1 MSFATATIQGY
12 VTWIGDLK
20 MTPSGRNVVNLMVS
34 VPDKTKTKSTT
45 YKLSVWDL
53 QTGSVLKYLQKNQ
66 LVTAQGS
73 LGLETYGDNP
83 MIRLDFASILNYGY
97 VADEETIQ
105 KRKEGK
111 VGFVPININNVK
123 TKPQEVKNK
132 VTAKVS

>member
-12 VTWIGDLK
+12 VTWIGELK
-20 MTPSGRNVVNLMVS
+20 QTPSGRFVVNLMVA

-53 QTGSVLKYLQKNQ
+53 QTGSVLKYLKKNQ
-66 LVTAQGS
+66 LVTAQGA

-97 VADEETIQ
+97 TPEEQTKTAFI
-105 KRKEGK
+105 
-111 VGFVPININNVK
+111 PIDLDNIKSKTEEIK
-123 TKPQEVKNK
+123 TKK
-132 VTAKVS
+132 VAIKA

>member
-12 VTWIGDLK
+12 VTWIGELK
-20 MTPSGRNVVNLMVS
+20 QTPTGRFVVNLMVA

-53 QTGSVLKYLQKNQ
+53 QTGSVLKYLKKNQ
-66 LVTAQGS
+66 LVTAQGA

-97 VADEETIQ
+97 TPEEQTKTAFI
-105 KRKEGK
+105 
-111 VGFVPININNVK
+111 PIDLDNVK
-123 TKPQEVKNK
+123 STTEAIKTKK
-132 VTAKVS
+132 VAIKA

>member
-20 MTPSGRNVVNLMVS
+20 MTPSGRNVVNLMVA

-53 QTGSVLKYLQKNQ
+53 QVGSVLKYIQKNQ
-66 LVTAQGS
+66 LITAQGS

-97 VADEETIQ
+97 VADTETIE

-111 VGFVPININNVK
+111 VSFVPIDVNNVK
-123 TKPQEVKNK
+123 TKPQEIKSK
-132 VTAKVS
+132 ITAKVS

>member
-12 VTWIGDLK
+12 VTWIGELK
-20 MTPSGRNVVNLMVS
+20 QTPAGRFVVNLMVS

-53 QTGSVLKYLQKNQ
+53 QTGSVLKYLKKNQ
-66 LVTAQGS
+66 LITAQGA

-97 VADEETIQ
+97 TPEEQPKTTSSATFI
-105 KRKEGK
+105 
-111 VGFVPININNVK
+111 PIDLDNIK
-123 TKPQEVKNK
+123 TKTEEIKTKK
-132 VTAKVS
+132 VAIK

>member
-12 VTWIGDLK
+12 VTWIGELK
-20 MTPSGRNVVNLMVS
+20 QTQTGRFVVNLMVS

-53 QTGSVLKYLQKNQ
+53 QTGSVLKYLKKNQ
-66 LVTAQGS
+66 LVTAQGA

-97 VADEETIQ
+97 TPEEQTKTAFI
-105 KRKEGK
+105 
-111 VGFVPININNVK
+111 PIDLDNVK
-123 TKPQEVKNK
+123 STTEAIKTKK
-132 VTAKVS
+132 VTIKA

>member
-12 VTWIGDLK
+12 VNWIGELK
-20 MTPSGRNVVNLMVS
+20 QTPNGRFVVNLMVA

-53 QTGSVLKYLQKNQ
+53 QTGSVLKYLKKNQ
-66 LVTAQGS
+66 LVTAQGA

-97 VADEETIQ
+97 TPEEQTKTAFI
-105 KRKEGK
+105 
-111 VGFVPININNVK
+111 PIDLDNIKSKTEEIK
-123 TKPQEVKNK
+123 TKKVAVK
-132 VTAKVS
+132 A

>member
-12 VTWIGDLK
+12 VTWIGELK
-20 MTPSGRNVVNLMVS
+20 QTPTGRFVVNLMVS

-53 QTGSVLKYLQKNQ
+53 QTGSVLKYLKKNQ
-66 LVTAQGS
+66 LVTAQGA

-97 VADEETIQ
+97 TPEEQSKTAFI
-105 KRKEGK
+105 
-111 VGFVPININNVK
+111 PIDLDNIKSKTEEIK
-123 TKPQEVKNK
+123 TKK
-132 VTAKVS
+132 VAIKA

>member
-12 VTWIGDLK
+12 VTWIGELK
-20 MTPSGRNVVNLMVS
+20 QTPNGRFVVNLMVA

-53 QTGSVLKYLQKNQ
+53 QTGSVLKYLKKNQ
-66 LVTAQGS
+66 LVTAQGA

-97 VADEETIQ
+97 TPEEQTKTAFI
-105 KRKEGK
+105 
-111 VGFVPININNVK
+111 PIDLDNIKSKTEEIK
-123 TKPQEVKNK
+123 TKK
-132 VTAKVS
+132 VAIKA